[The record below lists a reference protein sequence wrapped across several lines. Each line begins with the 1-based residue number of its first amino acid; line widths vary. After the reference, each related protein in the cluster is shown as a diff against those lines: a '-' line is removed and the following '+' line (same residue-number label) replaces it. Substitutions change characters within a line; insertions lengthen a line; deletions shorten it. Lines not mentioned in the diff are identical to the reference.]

1 MPEVPEIPEII
12 DPIVRRGTILIYR
25 AFDIGEEI
33 NLIEVERIL
42 RQQSGTVRVAISR
55 GKGNAVIIR
64 NAPVR
69 LSLGKARLKLQE
81 KTIDAEVFA
90 TVWDYGV
97 LSLVFQV
104 PIVDGTPWNSLI
116 PMGAILNG
124 DVPGCEELNRFAQVK
139 SAEIA
144 DLIRAAIQRPNQW
157 EVFEDYVIYFLEEMT
172 GVKNASELLERG
184 AVPELI
190 LGEPKDP
197 LSKKTREGIKETHFQ
212 YSSNDLVVIDWNSA
226 IVVEPSGLRD
236 IPDVVEFAL
245 TQLLEFRY
253 YDDLIDKKLA
263 ELYDSI
269 EKGKHTLLRTDFDE
283 ISHEANSR
291 YIEFSEF
298 LERIDNSL
306 KVVGDFYLAI
316 IFRASVRRFRINDWQ
331 QSISR
336 KMNVLAQ
343 VSELLQGELNTRRA
357 HMLEV
362 IVIILIVFEII
373 SPLIRGHA

>member
-1 MPEVPEIPEII
+1 MSTF
-12 DPIVRRGTILIYR
+12 DPVIRRGTILIYR

-33 NLIEVERIL
+33 NLLEVEKIL
-42 RQQSGTVRVAISR
+42 SAQSGTARVSIAR

-69 LSLGKARLKLQE
+69 LSLGKANFRLQDHPVE
-81 KTIDAEVFA
+81 AEIFA

-104 PIVDGTPWNSLI
+104 PIESGTLWSSLI
-116 PMGAILNG
+116 PMGAVLNG

-139 SAEIA
+139 SSEITE
-144 DLIRAAIQRPNQW
+144 LISAAIQRRNAW
-157 EVFEDYVIYFLEEMT
+157 EVFEDYVIYFLEEIS
-172 GVKNASELLERG
+172 GVNNATELMERG

-190 LGEPKDP
+190 LGEPTDP
-197 LSKKTREGIKETHFQ
+197 LSEKTRAGIQEMFFQ
-212 YSSNDLVVIDWNSA
+212 YSANDLVVIDWNSA
-226 IVVEPSGLRD
+226 IVLEPSGQRD
-236 IPDVVEFAL
+236 IPDVIEFSL

-253 YDDLIDKKLA
+253 YDDLIDKKLSD
-263 ELYDSI
+263 LYDSI

-306 KVVGDFYLAI
+306 KVVGDFYLAV

-362 IVIILIVFEII
+362 IVIILIVFEIV
-373 SPLIRGHA
+373 SSLLRAHS

>member
-1 MPEVPEIPEII
+1 MSDAVF
-12 DPIVRRGTILIYR
+12 DPVVRRGTILIYR

-33 NLIEVERIL
+33 NLLEVEKIL

-69 LSLGKARLKLQE
+69 LSLGKAKLNLQNNPIE
-81 KTIDAEVFA
+81 AEVFA

-104 PIVDGTPWNSLI
+104 PIADGTRWNSLI
-116 PMGAILNG
+116 PMGAVLNG

-139 SAEIA
+139 SVEISE
-144 DLIRAAIQRPNQW
+144 LIRAAIQHPNEW
-157 EVFEDYVIYFLEEMT
+157 EVFEDYVIYFLEEIN
-172 GVKNASELLERG
+172 GVKDATELMEKG

-190 LGEPKDP
+190 LGEPIDP
-197 LSKKTREGIKETHFQ
+197 LSQKTRDGIKEMFFQ
-212 YSSNDLVVIDWNSA
+212 YSANDLVVVDWNSA
-226 IVVEPSGLRD
+226 IVLEPSGLRD
-236 IPDVVEFAL
+236 IPDVIEFSL

-263 ELYDSI
+263 DLYDSI

-306 KVVGDFYLAI
+306 KVVGDFYLAV

-336 KMNVLAQ
+336 KMSVLAQ

-362 IVIILIVFEII
+362 IVIILIIFEII
-373 SPLIRGHA
+373 SPLIRWHT